1 MEWSKL
7 DESTI
12 TELEKLLAAEPCS
25 GAGVILRLAWRAGL
39 MRDEIYAL
47 QWKQVD
53 FERALLRLPDR
64 DVPMDE
70 DLMRCLRQWQTL
82 CGQYSSYVIVSEHKR
97 THMQPESISRLA
109 RSALDRAGLTGVRL
123 ADLHYNYILRQSA
136 QQGWQEA
143 LRTSGL
149 SIATYRSRPR
159 YKNARSSAKA
169 KKASSPA
176 LPHREKN
183 EREQL
188 QAVLKENRLSPAGL
202 ALWLYCDTGLQYTEI
217 SSLTWE
223 QVDLE
228 HHLLHLADRDEPL
241 SAELVSL
248 LCEVL
253 ETRGPV
259 GETHVLLSPHARK
272 PIPRA
277 RLSNLTKELLAKNGL
292 DPALP
297 ARLRSDGARES
308 RRRRLLAYAAR
319 HGGISL
325 KAAMELLG
333 LSESAARELLT
344 QLTAEG
350 QLTRDHPVYRPV
362 GAETTA
368 AQRASRIRAALAEHG
383 PCSARELSERLGTAH
398 DPARAGADARARRDC
413 KGGGYVPPR
422 SPPELYAYPPLSIDH
437 RAVFGRPEIFSFG
450 YIDFLLPHRSSFGAA
465 KSAGLPTDSC
475 FTGVVAR
482 GLSLPVLYRRKHGWN
497 LVGND
502 CNHGSHHRA
511 PCPLRQRRRAKHGSL
526 CRRCNDPRRRNLW
539 RPLLPHFGHHH
550 SLLLGRR
557 VGPHCT
563 CKNPASLCFDLCRN
577 RLHRVSDHSPH
588 VVIPLFFISYRTN
601 SSFSAKALGEPPPL
615 SGRFCF
621 SASPPFQWHTHLCR
635 PVP

>member
-1 MEWSKL
+1 MEWFRL
-7 DESTI
+7 DENTV

-39 MRDEIYAL
+39 MRDEIHAL

-70 DLMRCLRQWQTL
+70 DLTRCLRQWQTL

-97 THMQPESISRLA
+97 THMLPESISRLA

-149 SIATYRSRPR
+149 SIATYRGRPR

-176 LPHREKN
+176 LPHREKS
-183 EREQL
+183 ERERL

-217 SSLTWE
+217 SLLTWE

-259 GETHVLLSPHARK
+259 SETHVLLSPHARK

-383 PCSARELSERLGTAH
+383 PCSARELSERLGMA
-398 DPARAGADARARRDC
+398 PRMIQRALEPMLARGEIAKEADMSRP
-413 KGGGYVPPR
+413 GH
-422 SPPELYAYPPLSIDH
+422 PLSYTLIH
-437 RAVFGRPEIFSFG
+437 P
-450 YIDFLLPHRSSFGAA
+450 
-465 KSAGLPTDSC
+465 
-475 FTGVVAR
+475 
-482 GLSLPVLYRRKHGWN
+482 
-497 LVGND
+497 
-502 CNHGSHHRA
+502 
-511 PCPLRQRRRAKHGSL
+511 
-526 CRRCNDPRRRNLW
+526 
-539 RPLLPHFGHHH
+539 
-550 SLLLGRR
+550 
-557 VGPHCT
+557 
-563 CKNPASLCFDLCRN
+563 
-577 RLHRVSDHSPH
+577 
-588 VVIPLFFISYRTN
+588 
-601 SSFSAKALGEPPPL
+601 
-615 SGRFCF
+615 
-621 SASPPFQWHTHLCR
+621 
-635 PVP
+635 

>member
-1 MEWSKL
+1 MEWFRL
-7 DESTI
+7 DESTV

-39 MRDEIYAL
+39 MRDEIHAL
-47 QWKQVD
+47 QWEQVD

-70 DLMRCLRQWQTL
+70 DLTRCLRQWQTL
-82 CGQYSSYVIVSEHKR
+82 CGQYSPYVIVSEHKR
-97 THMQPESISRLA
+97 THMLPESISRLA

-176 LPHREKN
+176 LPHGEKN
-183 EREQL
+183 ERERL

-259 GETHVLLSPHARK
+259 SETHVLLSPHARK

-333 LSESAARELLT
+333 LTENAARELLT

-383 PCSARELSERLGTAH
+383 PCSARELSERLGMA
-398 DPARAGADARARRDC
+398 PRMIQRALEPMLARGEIAKEADMSRP
-413 KGGGYVPPR
+413 GH
-422 SPPELYAYPPLSIDH
+422 PLSYTLIH
-437 RAVFGRPEIFSFG
+437 P
-450 YIDFLLPHRSSFGAA
+450 
-465 KSAGLPTDSC
+465 
-475 FTGVVAR
+475 
-482 GLSLPVLYRRKHGWN
+482 
-497 LVGND
+497 
-502 CNHGSHHRA
+502 
-511 PCPLRQRRRAKHGSL
+511 
-526 CRRCNDPRRRNLW
+526 
-539 RPLLPHFGHHH
+539 
-550 SLLLGRR
+550 
-557 VGPHCT
+557 
-563 CKNPASLCFDLCRN
+563 
-577 RLHRVSDHSPH
+577 
-588 VVIPLFFISYRTN
+588 
-601 SSFSAKALGEPPPL
+601 
-615 SGRFCF
+615 
-621 SASPPFQWHTHLCR
+621 
-635 PVP
+635 